1 MPTYEYAC
9 RSCGQHVEV
18 AQAFTD
24 PPLTTCTNCGGE
36 LRKVFGN
43 VGIVLKGSGFYKTD
57 SRSATGK
64 KGSAPKQIGDASS
77 SDGGSSNGSSA
88 GESSTPS
95 TATSSSGSESKSG
108 SHSKS
113 GSESKSG
120 ADSKS
125 GSHSKSGSESKSGA
139 STGASSS

>member
-24 PPLTTCTNCGGE
+24 PPLTSCPNCGGE

-43 VGIVLKGSGFYKTD
+43 VGIVLKGS
-57 SRSATGK
+57 
-64 KGSAPKQIGDASS
+64 APKQIGDAPSS
-77 SDGGSSNGSSA
+77 GGAPGNGSSA

-95 TATSSSGSESKSG
+95 TSTSSSSSETKSAPETKSGGSET
-108 SHSKS
+108 
-113 GSESKSG
+113 
-120 ADSKS
+120 
-125 GSHSKSGSESKSGA
+125 KSGA

>member
-18 AQAFTD
+18 TQAFTD
-24 PPLTTCTNCGGE
+24 PPLTTCTNCGGD

-64 KGSAPKQIGDASS
+64 KGSAPKQIGEASS
-77 SDGGSSNGSSA
+77 SGSGSGNGSSA
-88 GESSTPS
+88 GEPSTPS
-95 TATSSSGSESKSG
+95 TATGSESKSG
-108 SHSKS
+108 S
-113 GSESKSG
+113 
-120 ADSKS
+120 D
-125 GSHSKSGSESKSGA
+125 SKSGSESKSGA
-139 STGASSS
+139 SESKSGASTGATSS

>member
-24 PPLTTCTNCGGE
+24 PPLTSCPNCGGE

-57 SRSATGK
+57 SRNATGK
-64 KGSAPKQIGDASS
+64 KGSAPKQIGDAPSS
-77 SDGGSSNGSSA
+77 GGAPGNGSSA

-95 TATSSSGSESKSG
+95 TSTSSSSSETKSAPETKSGGSET
-108 SHSKS
+108 
-113 GSESKSG
+113 
-120 ADSKS
+120 
-125 GSHSKSGSESKSGA
+125 KSGA

>member
-24 PPLTTCTNCGGE
+24 PPLTACTNCGGD

-77 SDGGSSNGSSA
+77 NGAASTSNGSSG
-88 GESSTPS
+88 GESSTPPPS
-95 TATSSSGSESKSG
+95 TSS
-108 SHSKS
+108 
-113 GSESKSG
+113 
-120 ADSKS
+120 DSKS
-125 GSHSKSGSESKSGA
+125 GSSDSKSGSSDSKSGSSDSSDSKSGA
-139 STGASSS
+139 STGAASS

>member
-24 PPLTTCTNCGGE
+24 PPLTSCPNCGGE

-57 SRSATGK
+57 SRNATGK
-64 KGSAPKQIGDASS
+64 KGSAPKHAFVSFKAGD
-77 SDGGSSNGSSA
+77 GTQLHQLQQRRSSA
-88 GESSTPS
+88 AAHDARRAAAPPS
-95 TATSSSGSESKSG
+95 TQE
-108 SHSKS
+108 
-113 GSESKSG
+113 
-120 ADSKS
+120 
-125 GSHSKSGSESKSGA
+125 
-139 STGASSS
+139 STGLLQQDDADPDAHRQ